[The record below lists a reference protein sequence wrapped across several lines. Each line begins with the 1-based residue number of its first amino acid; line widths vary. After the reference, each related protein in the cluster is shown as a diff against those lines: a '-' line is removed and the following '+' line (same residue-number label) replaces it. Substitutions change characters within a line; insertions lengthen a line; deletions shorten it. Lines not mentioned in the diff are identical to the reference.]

1 MTTIKK
7 IAYNPTRYHC
17 KACNRNTGPP
27 FPFYASRKCEM
38 DTHAEVAITA
48 GGDNIFKAKKS
59 LMSKEGMKYIP
70 GSLITANN

>member
-1 MTTIKK
+1 
-7 IAYNPTRYHC
+7 
-17 KACNRNTGPP
+17 
-27 FPFYASRKCEM
+27 M
-38 DTHAEVAITA
+38 DTHAEVSITA